1 MYQED
6 ENMKK
11 MMLAALAAAG
21 LAGIALTGCSK
32 KAGAASGG
40 LTLEKGILKVGM
52 EVGYP
57 PFEYFDTDGKT
68 PIGFDV
74 SLGKEISKR
83 MGLEVQFV
91 DTAWDGIFAGIDTD
105 KYDCIMSAVT
115 ITDERKQ
122 KYDFSRPYI
131 GNGQSMVLTKDSKVT
146 AKTPEELGG
155 LKVAYQAETTSD
167 IYMTK
172 LADNGLKF
180 EAEEYDKVMNCFD
193 DLKLGRVDA
202 VVADSLVSVDYVN
215 KPDSPFVI
223 AWKADPTEFFG
234 VCMKKGNTKL
244 IDAVNKAITDMYADG
259 TLVKISNDVFGSDMV
274 SGAKDK

>member
-1 MYQED
+1 MDYEKND
-6 ENMKK
+6 DCGSCCCRSCRRCVHRLRKK
-11 MMLAALAAAG
+11 
-21 LAGIALTGCSK
+21 TDTTK
-32 KAGAASGG
+32 G
-40 LTLEKGILKVGM
+40 LTLEKGVLKVGM

-57 PFEYFDTDGKT
+57 PFEYFDADGKT
-68 PIGFDV
+68 PVGFDV
-74 SLGKEISKR
+74 SLGKEVSKR
-83 MGLEVQFV
+83 LGLEVQFV
-91 DTAWDGIFAGIDTD
+91 DTAWDGIFAGLDTD

-131 GNGQSMVLTKDSKVT
+131 GNGQSMVLTKNTKVT
-146 AKTPEELGG
+146 AKSPEELGG
-155 LKVAYQAETTSD
+155 MKVAYQAETTSD
-167 IYMTK
+167 IYMKK
-172 LADNGLKF
+172 LAAGGLKY

-234 VCMKKGNTKL
+234 VCMKKGNAAL
-244 IDAVNKAITDMYADG
+244 VSAVSKAITDMYADG
-259 TLVKISNDVFGSDMV
+259 TLVKISTDVFGSDMV
-274 SGAKDK
+274 SGAKDKAE

>member
-1 MYQED
+1 
-6 ENMKK
+6 MKK
-11 MMLAALAAAG
+11 MMIAALAAAG
-21 LAGIALTGCSK
+21 IAGMVCTGCSK
-32 KAGAASGG
+32 KSESASGS

-57 PFEYFDTDGKT
+57 PFEYFDADGKT

-74 SLGKEISKR
+74 SLGQEVSKR
-83 MGLEVQFV
+83 LGLEVQFV

-115 ITDERKQ
+115 ITDERKA

-146 AKTPEELGG
+146 AKTPEELSG

-234 VCMKKGNTKL
+234 VCIKKGNTKL
-244 IDAVNKAITDMYADG
+244 VDAVNKAITDMYADG

-274 SGAKDK
+274 SGAETQAAD

>member
-1 MYQED
+1 
-6 ENMKK
+6 MKK
-11 MMLAALAAAG
+11 IMITAVLAAAAAAG
-21 LAGIALTGCSK
+21 LVLSGCSK
-32 KAGAASGG
+32 KTGTAGG
-40 LTLEKGILKVGM
+40 LTLEKGVLKVGM
-52 EVGYP
+52 EIGYP

-68 PIGFDV
+68 PVGFDV
-74 SLGKEISKR
+74 QLGKEISKR
-83 MGLEVQFV
+83 LGLEMQIV

-115 ITDERKQ
+115 ITSERKE

-172 LADNGLKF
+172 LAENGLKF
-180 EAEEYDKVMNCFD
+180 EAEEYDKVLNCFD

-215 KPDSPFVI
+215 KPDSPFVM

-244 IDAVNKAITDMYADG
+244 AEAVNKALTDMYADG
-259 TLVKISNDVFGSDMV
+259 TLVKMSEEIFGSDMV
-274 SGAKDK
+274 SGAKNQ

>member
-1 MYQED
+1 MI
-6 ENMKK
+6 
-11 MMLAALAAAG
+11 AALAAAEIVG
-21 LAGIALTGCSK
+21 MVFTGCSK
-32 KAGAASGG
+32 KSESSSGS
-40 LTLEKGILKVGM
+40 LTLEKGVLKVGM

-57 PFEYFDTDGKT
+57 PFEYFDADGKT

-74 SLGKEISKR
+74 SLGQEVSKR
-83 MGLEVQFV
+83 LGLEVQFV

-115 ITDERKQ
+115 ITDERKE

-131 GNGQSMVLTKDSKVT
+131 GNGQSIVLTKDSKVT

-172 LADNGLKF
+172 LADKGLKF

-223 AWKADPTEFFG
+223 VWKAAPTEFFG

-244 IDAVNKAITDMYADG
+244 VDAVNKAISDMFADG
-259 TLVKISNDVFGSDMV
+259 TLGKISNDVFGADMV
-274 SGAKDK
+274 SGAKDKVN

>member
-1 MYQED
+1 
-6 ENMKK
+6 MKK
-11 MMLAALAAAG
+11 MMIAALAAAG
-21 LAGIALTGCSK
+21 LAGVVFTGCAK
-32 KAGAASGG
+32 KTDTTKG
-40 LTLEKGILKVGM
+40 LTLEKGVLKVGM

-57 PFEYFDTDGKT
+57 PFEYFDADGKT
-68 PIGFDV
+68 PVGFDV
-74 SLGKEISKR
+74 SLGKEVSKR
-83 MGLEVQFV
+83 LGLEVQFV
-91 DTAWDGIFAGIDTD
+91 DTAWDGIFAGLDTD

-131 GNGQSMVLTKDSKVT
+131 GNGQSMVLTKNTKVT
-146 AKTPEELGG
+146 AKSPEELGG
-155 LKVAYQAETTSD
+155 MKVAYQAETTSD
-167 IYMTK
+167 IYMKK
-172 LADNGLKF
+172 LAAGGLKY

-234 VCMKKGNTKL
+234 VCMKKGNAAL
-244 IDAVNKAITDMYADG
+244 VSAVSKAITDMYADG
-259 TLVKISNDVFGSDMV
+259 TLVKISTDVFGSDMV
-274 SGAKDK
+274 SGAKDKAE

>member
-1 MYQED
+1 
-6 ENMKK
+6 MKK
-11 MMLAALAAAG
+11 IMITAALAAAAAAG
-21 LAGIALTGCSK
+21 LVLSGCSK
-32 KAGAASGG
+32 KAGTAGG
-40 LTLEKGILKVGM
+40 LTLEKGVLKVGM
-52 EVGYP
+52 EIGYP

-68 PIGFDV
+68 PAGFDV
-74 SLGKEISKR
+74 QLGKEISKR
-83 MGLEVQFV
+83 LGLEMQIV

-115 ITDERKQ
+115 ITGERKE

-131 GNGQSMVLTKDSKVT
+131 GNGQSMVLTKNSKVT

-180 EAEEYDKVMNCFD
+180 EAEEYDKVLNCFD

-215 KPDSPFVI
+215 KPDSPFVM

-234 VCMKKGNTKL
+234 VCLKKGNTKL
-244 IDAVNKAITDMYADG
+244 AEAVNKALTDMYADG
-259 TLVKISNDVFGSDMV
+259 TLVKMSEDIFGSDMV
-274 SGAKDK
+274 SGAKDQ

>member
-1 MYQED
+1 MIT
-6 ENMKK
+6 
-11 MMLAALAAAG
+11 AALAAAAVVG
-21 LAGIALTGCSK
+21 LVLSGCSK
-32 KAGAASGG
+32 KTGVTGG
-40 LTLEKGILKVGM
+40 LTLEKGVLKVGM
-52 EVGYP
+52 EIGYP

-68 PIGFDV
+68 PAGFDV
-74 SLGKEISKR
+74 QLGKEISKR
-83 MGLEVQFV
+83 LGLEMQIV

-115 ITDERKQ
+115 ITGERKE

-131 GNGQSMVLTKDSKVT
+131 GNGQSLVLTKNSKVT

-180 EAEEYDKVMNCFD
+180 EAEEYDKVLNCFD

-215 KPDSPFVI
+215 KPGSPFVM

-234 VCMKKGNTKL
+234 VCMKKGNTEL
-244 IDAVNKAITDMYADG
+244 VEAVNKALTDMYADG
-259 TLVKISNDVFGSDMV
+259 TLVKMSEDIFGSDMV
-274 SGAKDK
+274 SGAKNQ

>member
-1 MYQED
+1 
-6 ENMKK
+6 MKK
-11 MMLAALAAAG
+11 MMMAALSAAALACVVFS
-21 LAGIALTGCSK
+21 GCSK
-32 KAGAASGG
+32 KTEAAASG
-40 LTLEKGILKVGM
+40 LTLEKGVLKVGM

-68 PIGFDV
+68 PAGFDV
-74 SLGKEISKR
+74 SLGKEVAKR
-83 MGLEVQFV
+83 LGLEVQFV
-91 DTAWDGIFAGIDTD
+91 DTAWDGIFAGVDTD

-115 ITDERKQ
+115 ITSERKQ

-131 GNGQSMVLTKDSKVT
+131 GNGQSMVLTKNSKVT
-146 AKTPEELGG
+146 AKKPEELSG

-202 VVADSLVSVDYVN
+202 VIADSLVSVDYVN

-223 AWKADPTEFFG
+223 VWKADPTEFFG
-234 VCMKKGNTKL
+234 VCMKKGNL
-244 IDAVNKAITDMYADG
+244 QLQEAVNKAVTDMYSDG

-274 SGAKDK
+274 SGAKDKVVN